1 MSYAE
6 QLRPPKT
13 LTDRE
18 RAKLLK
24 TMGEHKAGLRDRLI
38 VSFGLGC
45 ALRESEIVGLNV
57 ASVANSTDGGALEP
71 KRIIQLPVFKRAGNG
86 EGLSPQFQRVHVP
99 DETFYLLKKYLKV
112 MWGDQNLSTS
122 LDRPLFP
129 TRQSARI
136 TERQVRRMFE
146 GWQKKAG
153 FDQHYCFHHLR
164 HTAITDVWRS
174 TGNLRLAQRVARH
187 VNVYTTTRYVHPS
200 DEDMARAVKGL
211 RA

>member
-1 MSYAE
+1 MSYVE
-6 QLRPPKT
+6 QARPPKT

-24 TMGEHKAGLRDRLI
+24 TMGEHRAGLRDRLI

-45 ALRESEIVGLNV
+45 ALRESEIVALDVGDV
-57 ASVANSTDGGALEP
+57 AKAMPGGVLEP
-71 KRIIQLPVFKRAGNG
+71 KRIIQLRTFKRAGNG
-86 EGLSPQFQRVHVP
+86 EGLAPQFQRVHVG

-112 MWGDQNLSTS
+112 TFGDQDVSA
-122 LDRPLFP
+122 DMGRPLFP
-129 TRQSARI
+129 TRQSPRL
-136 TERQVRRMFE
+136 TDRQVRRMFD

-187 VNVYTTTRYVHPS
+187 VNVFTTTRYVHPS

>member
-24 TMGEHKAGLRDRLI
+24 TMGEHRAGLRDRLI

-57 ASVANSTDGGALEP
+57 ESVAKSTDGGAIEP
-71 KRIIQLPVFKRAGNG
+71 KRIIQLPVYKRAGNG

-112 MWGDQNLSTS
+112 TWGDQDISAS
-122 LDRPLFP
+122 MERPLFP

-136 TERQVRRMFE
+136 TERQVRRMFDR
-146 GWQKKAG
+146 WQKKAG

-211 RA
+211 KA

>member
-57 ASVANSTDGGALEP
+57 ESVAKYTDKGLEA
-71 KRIIQLPVFKRAGNG
+71 KRIISLPVFKRAGNG
-86 EGLSPQFQRVHVP
+86 EGLSPQFQRSHVG
-99 DETFYLLKKYLKV
+99 DETYYLLKRYLKV
-112 MWGDQNLSTS
+112 MWGDQNIADDM
-122 LDRPLFP
+122 DRPLFP

-136 TERQVRRMFE
+136 TERQVRRMFDR
-146 GWQKKAG
+146 WQKKAA

-200 DEDMARAVKGL
+200 DEDMARAVKSL
-211 RA
+211 KA